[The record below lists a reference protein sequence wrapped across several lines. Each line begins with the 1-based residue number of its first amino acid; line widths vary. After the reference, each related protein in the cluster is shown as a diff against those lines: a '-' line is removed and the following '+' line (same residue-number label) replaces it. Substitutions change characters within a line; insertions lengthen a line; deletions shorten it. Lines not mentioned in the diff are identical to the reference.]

1 MYLDGFP
8 ELAHSR
14 LVRKRARGVPIRDG
28 GRAVAIAWMADGT
41 IDTADTMVRFDVTEG
56 EKAPRRM
63 ADAFQQTNA
72 GAIRFF
78 GGDDV
83 IRGSLKGLELDI
95 AIDGAA
101 FVFRHAPPLPVK
113 VTLREASMRDS
124 LVLGEM
130 AREQAAAFDD
140 PKILIAEIGHEA
152 VGVAITDA
160 IDKNWSELR
169 VAVHQPHRGNGYGAA
184 IAASA
189 ADRLVTSEGRLVCAG
204 LHEGVDE
211 RSRLS
216 LERGGFRLVDYYFVG
231 SRQLHN

>member
-8 ELAHSR
+8 ELAYSR

-41 IDTADTMVRFDVTEG
+41 IDTADTMVRFDVTAG
-56 EKAPRRM
+56 EKAPRRL
-63 ADAFQQTNA
+63 ADALQQTGAN
-72 GAIRFF
+72 AIRFF

-83 IRGSLKGLELDI
+83 VRGALKGLELDTEVT
-95 AIDGAA
+95 GAA

-113 VTLREASMRDS
+113 VTLREGSMRDS

-140 PKILIAEIGHEA
+140 PKILIAEINHEA
-152 VGVAITDA
+152 VGVAITDV

-169 VAVHQPHRGNGYGAA
+169 IAVHQPHRGNGYGAA

-189 ADRLVTSEGRLVCAG
+189 ADRLVATEGRLVCAG
-204 LHEGVDE
+204 VHTLDE

-216 LERGGFRLVDYYFVG
+216 LERGGFRLVDYYFTA
-231 SRQLHN
+231 SRRLH

>member
-8 ELAHSR
+8 ELAYSR

-41 IDTADTMVRFDVTEG
+41 IDTADTMVRFDVTAG
-56 EKAPRRM
+56 EKAPRRL
-63 ADAFQQTNA
+63 ADAFQQTSA
-72 GAIRFF
+72 HAIRFF

-83 IRGSLKGLELDI
+83 VRGALKGLELDTEVT
-95 AIDGAA
+95 GAA

-113 VTLREASMRDS
+113 VTLREGSMRDS

-130 AREQAAAFDD
+130 AREQAVAFDD

-189 ADRLVTSEGRLVCAG
+189 ADRLVASEGRLVCAG
-204 LHEGVDE
+204 IHTLDE

-216 LERGGFRLVDYYFVG
+216 LERGGFRLVDYYFTAY
-231 SRQLHN
+231 RQLH

>member
-8 ELAHSR
+8 ELAYSR

-41 IDTADTMVRFDVTEG
+41 IDTADTMVRFDVTAG
-56 EKAPRRM
+56 EKAPRRL

-72 GAIRFF
+72 QAIRFF

-83 IRGSLKGLELDI
+83 VRGALKGLELNI
-95 AIDGAA
+95 EVTGAA

-113 VTLREASMRDS
+113 VTLREGSMRDS

-130 AREQAAAFDD
+130 AREQAAAFAD

-189 ADRLVTSEGRLVCAG
+189 ADRLVASEGRLVCAG
-204 LHEGVDE
+204 IHTIDE

-216 LERGGFRLVDYYFVG
+216 LERGGFRLVDYYFTAY
-231 SRQLHN
+231 RQLH

>member
-8 ELAHSR
+8 ELAYAR
-14 LVRKRARGVPIRDG
+14 LIRKRARGVPIRDG

-41 IDTADTMVRFDVTEG
+41 INTADTMVRFDVTEG
-56 EKAPRRM
+56 EKAPRRL
-63 ADAFQQTNA
+63 ADAFQQTSA
-72 GAIRFF
+72 LAIRFF

-83 IRGSLKGLELDI
+83 IRGALKGLELDVE
-95 AIDGAA
+95 ADGAA

-113 VTLREASMRDS
+113 VILREGSMRDS

-130 AREQAAAFDD
+130 AREQSAAFDD
-140 PKILIAEIGHEA
+140 PKVLIAEINHEA

-189 ADRLVTSEGRLVCAG
+189 ADRLVSTEGRLVCAG
-204 LHEGVDE
+204 IHTLDE
-211 RSRLS
+211 RIRLT
-216 LERGGFRLVDYYFVG
+216 LERGGFRLVDYYFTA
-231 SRQLHN
+231 SKKLYN

>member
-8 ELAHSR
+8 ELAHAR

-41 IDTADTMVRFDVTEG
+41 INTADTMVRFDVTAG
-56 EKAPRRM
+56 EKAPRRL

-72 GAIRFF
+72 AAIRFF
-78 GGDDV
+78 GGDEV
-83 IRGSLKGLELDI
+83 IRGALKGLELDVE
-95 AIDGAA
+95 ADGAA

-113 VTLREASMRDS
+113 VTLREGSMRDS

-130 AREQAAAFDD
+130 AREQAANFDD

-184 IAASA
+184 IAATA
-189 ADRLVTSEGRLVCAG
+189 ADRLVANEGRLVCAG
-204 LHEGVDE
+204 IHLLDE
-211 RSRLS
+211 RTRLT
-216 LERGGFRLVDYYFVG
+216 LERGGFRLVDYYFTAT
-231 SRQLHN
+231 RQLH

>member
-8 ELAHSR
+8 ELAFSR

-41 IDTADTMVRFDVTEG
+41 IYTSDTMVRFDVTEG
-56 EKAPRRM
+56 EKAPRRL

-78 GGDDV
+78 GGDEV
-83 IRGSLKGLELDI
+83 IRGALKGLELDVEV
-95 AIDGAA
+95 DGAA

-113 VTLREASMRDS
+113 VTLRDGSMRDS

-130 AREQAAAFDD
+130 AREQAASFDD
-140 PKILIAEIGHEA
+140 PKILIAEIGNEA

-184 IAASA
+184 IAATA
-189 ADRLVTSEGRLVCAG
+189 ADRLVATEGRLVCAG
-204 LHEGVDE
+204 LHSTDE
-211 RSRLS
+211 RTRLT
-216 LERGGFRLVDYYFVG
+216 LERGGFRLVDYYFTAA
-231 SRQLHN
+231 RALHG

>member
-8 ELAHSR
+8 ELAHAR

-41 IDTADTMVRFDVTEG
+41 INTADTMVRFDVTAG
-56 EKAPRRM
+56 EKAPRRL

-72 GAIRFF
+72 AAIRFF

-83 IRGSLKGLELDI
+83 IRGALKGLELDVEV
-95 AIDGAA
+95 DGAA
-101 FVFRHAPPLPVK
+101 FVFRHAPPLAVK
-113 VTLREASMRDS
+113 VTLREGSMRDS

-130 AREQAAAFDD
+130 AREQAATFDD
-140 PKILIAEIGHEA
+140 PKVLIAEIGHEA

-184 IAASA
+184 IAATA
-189 ADRLVTSEGRLVCAG
+189 ADRLVANEGRLVCAG
-204 LHEGVDE
+204 VHTADE
-211 RSRLS
+211 RIRLT
-216 LERGGFRLVDYYFVG
+216 LERGGFRLVDYYFTG
-231 SRQLHN
+231 TRQLR

>member
-8 ELAHSR
+8 ELAYSR

-41 IDTADTMVRFDVTEG
+41 IDTVDTMVRFDVTAG
-56 EKAPRRM
+56 EKAPRRL

-72 GAIRFF
+72 AAIRFF

-83 IRGSLKGLELDI
+83 VRGALKGLELDVEV
-95 AIDGAA
+95 DGAA

-113 VTLREASMRDS
+113 VTLREGSMRDS

-130 AREQAAAFDD
+130 AREQSAAFDD
-140 PKILIAEIGHEA
+140 PKIMIAEIGHEA

-169 VAVHQPHRGNGYGAA
+169 IAVHQPHRGNGYGASILA
-184 IAASA
+184 TA
-189 ADRLVTSEGRLVCAG
+189 ADQLEAKEGRLICAG
-204 LHEGVDE
+204 MHAMDE
-211 RSRLS
+211 RIRLT
-216 LERGGFRLVDYYFVG
+216 LERGGFRLVDYYFIG
-231 SRQLHN
+231 TRRKS

>member
-8 ELAHSR
+8 ELAYSR

-41 IDTADTMVRFDVTEG
+41 IDTADTMVRFDVTAG

-72 GAIRFF
+72 AAIRFF

-83 IRGSLKGLELDI
+83 VRGALKGLEL
-95 AIDGAA
+95 AIEVDGAA

-113 VTLREASMRDS
+113 VTLREGSMRDS

-130 AREQAAAFDD
+130 AREQSAAFDN

-169 VAVHQPHRGNGYGAA
+169 IAVHQPHRGNGYGAA

-189 ADRLVTSEGRLVCAG
+189 ADRLVASEGRLVCAG
-204 LHEGVDE
+204 IHGLDE

-216 LERGGFRLVDYYFVG
+216 LERGGFRLVDYYFIG
-231 SRQLHN
+231 RRALR

>member
-8 ELAHSR
+8 ELAHAR

-41 IDTADTMVRFDVTEG
+41 INTADTMVRFDVTAG
-56 EKAPRRM
+56 EKAPRRL

-72 GAIRFF
+72 AAIRFF

-83 IRGSLKGLELDI
+83 IRGALKGLELDVEV
-95 AIDGAA
+95 DGAA
-101 FVFRHAPPLPVK
+101 FVFRHAPPLAVK
-113 VTLREASMRDS
+113 VTLREGSMRDS

-130 AREQAAAFDD
+130 AREQSATFDD
-140 PKILIAEIGHEA
+140 PKVLIAEIGHEA

-184 IAASA
+184 IAATA
-189 ADRLVTSEGRLVCAG
+189 ADRLVANEGRLVCAG
-204 LHEGVDE
+204 VHTTDE
-211 RSRLS
+211 RIRLT
-216 LERGGFRLVDYYFVG
+216 LERGGFRLVDYYFTG
-231 SRQLHN
+231 TRQLR

>member
-8 ELAHSR
+8 ELAYSR

-41 IDTADTMVRFDVTEG
+41 IDTADTMVRFDVTAG
-56 EKAPRRM
+56 EKAPRRL
-63 ADAFQQTNA
+63 ADALQQTGAN
-72 GAIRFF
+72 AIRFF

-83 IRGSLKGLELDI
+83 VRGALKGLELDTEVT
-95 AIDGAA
+95 GAA

-113 VTLREASMRDS
+113 VTLREGSMRDS

-140 PKILIAEIGHEA
+140 PKILIAEINHEA
-152 VGVAITDA
+152 VGVAITDV

-169 VAVHQPHRGNGYGAA
+169 IAVHQPHRGNGYGAA

-189 ADRLVTSEGRLVCAG
+189 ADRLVATEGRLVCAG
-204 LHEGVDE
+204 VHTLDE

-216 LERGGFRLVDYYFVG
+216 LERGGFRLVDYYFTA
-231 SRQLHN
+231 SRQLH

>member
-8 ELAHSR
+8 ELAHAR

-41 IDTADTMVRFDVTEG
+41 INTADTMVRFDVTAG
-56 EKAPRRM
+56 EKAPRRL

-72 GAIRFF
+72 AAIRFF
-78 GGDDV
+78 GGDEV
-83 IRGSLKGLELDI
+83 IRGALKGLELDVE
-95 AIDGAA
+95 ADGAA

-113 VTLREASMRDS
+113 VTLREGSMRDS

-130 AREQAAAFDD
+130 AREQAANFDD

-184 IAASA
+184 IAATA
-189 ADRLVTSEGRLVCAG
+189 ADRLVANEGRLVCAG
-204 LHEGVDE
+204 IHLLDE
-211 RSRLS
+211 RTRLT
-216 LERGGFRLVDYYFVG
+216 LERGGFRLVDYYF
-231 SRQLHN
+231 SAARQLH

>member
-8 ELAHSR
+8 ELAYSR

-28 GRAVAIAWMADGT
+28 GRAVAIAWLADGT
-41 IDTADTMVRFDVTEG
+41 IDTPDTMVRFDVTAG
-56 EKAPRRM
+56 EKAPRRL
-63 ADAFQQTNA
+63 ADAFHQTNA

-83 IRGSLKGLELDI
+83 VRAALKGLELSI
-95 AIDGAA
+95 AVDGAA
-101 FVFRHAPPLPVK
+101 FVFHHAPPLPVK
-113 VTLREASMRDS
+113 VTLREGSMRDS

-140 PKILIAEIGHEA
+140 PKILIAEIDREV
-152 VGVAITDA
+152 VGVAITDTV
-160 IDKNWSELR
+160 DKNWSELR

-189 ADRLVTSEGRLVCAG
+189 ADRLVAGEGRLVCAG
-204 LHEGVDE
+204 IHGGIDE
-211 RSRLS
+211 RSRLA
-216 LERGGFRLVDYYFVG
+216 LERGGFRLVDYYFLAR
-231 SRQLHN
+231 RQLRT